1 MKAVGLIFLFPLF
14 LAGCSGCMEPP
25 PESPRLTPTN
35 IVVILDTSNR
45 VSKAKHPN
53 QAQKDIRIAQVIVA
67 HFKKQ
72 VSESLYIESSD
83 RLSFV
88 VPRQPNTVPINGE
101 LADRLR
107 LWQTQES
114 SLGGKPV
121 YENREA
127 DLKRALEE
135 LYQFVETRNEFTGS
149 DIWDWFRSSAE
160 GYLKQGMDNYIICV
174 SDGYLDFDANI
185 QHNRIMN
192 GNKTSYIPNKQIVA
206 FRQDLDWEQVFDAEG
221 HGLLEIGKDFSVFN
235 VRFLMVEMELRHMGD
250 YAILVKYWDS
260 WLQSMGVADPQ
271 FERTENGMLAIAEKI
286 REFNPN
292 KIRPRLCLKGEVYKM
307 PRITE
312 IESLMFPVELRP
324 VYYMDTGID
333 GIQLQRNIP
342 NSRVVV
348 NKKSG
353 KPFGV
358 VSNSYQ
364 LVTNEKALE
373 MGKRYCAYLFGA
385 DEAAN
390 IKVFKVDAPS
400 TGSYCHIDLLHRDY
414 FMNLWGTKAQPDI
427 YVPYLRVT
435 NSYNTSRALRFDIGF
450 CRTVCLNGV
459 IFTAQTIRLEYS
471 HVKHELSHNIPIAL
485 EKETIANLV
494 EDFKSHMNKLRNYH
508 IPRAQA
514 FDLLLGLFRIKDE
527 GTNQF

>member
-1 MKAVGLIFLFPLF
+1 
-14 LAGCSGCMEPP
+14 
-25 PESPRLTPTN
+25 
-35 IVVILDTSNR
+35 
-45 VSKAKHPN
+45 
-53 QAQKDIRIAQVIVA
+53 
-67 HFKKQ
+67 
-72 VSESLYIESSD
+72 
-83 RLSFV
+83 
-88 VPRQPNTVPINGE
+88 
-101 LADRLR
+101 
-107 LWQTQES
+107 
-114 SLGGKPV
+114 
-121 YENREA
+121 
-127 DLKRALEE
+127 
-135 LYQFVETRNEFTGS
+135 
-149 DIWDWFRSSAE
+149 
-160 GYLKQGMDNYIICV
+160 
-174 SDGYLDFDANI
+174 
-185 QHNRIMN
+185 
-192 GNKTSYIPNKQIVA
+192 
-206 FRQDLDWEQVFDAEG
+206 
-221 HGLLEIGKDFSVFN
+221 
-235 VRFLMVEMELRHMGD
+235 
-250 YAILVKYWDS
+250 
-260 WLQSMGVADPQ
+260 
-271 FERTENGMLAIAEKI
+271 
-286 REFNPN
+286 
-292 KIRPRLCLKGEVYKM
+292 M

-527 GTNQF
+527 GDIDFESEKESWAEYDALLRVLDWRLDQYIGELGENGYALFNVITDIASHAIEGNRYFRRREVHAMQRFVGDWIHSFSRELERPDFDIDSYLERLKKSQNSSSTSTQGGSTVQGHLF